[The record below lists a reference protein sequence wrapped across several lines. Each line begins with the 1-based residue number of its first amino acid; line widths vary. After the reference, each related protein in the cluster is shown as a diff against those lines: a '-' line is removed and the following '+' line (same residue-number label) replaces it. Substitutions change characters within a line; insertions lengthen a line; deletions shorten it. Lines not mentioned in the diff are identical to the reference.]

1 MGVYNIKLRVESYS
15 WGLRVVSYDDFELF
29 AVTVYR
35 IIFYIRT
42 RKIYLAICLLFRF
55 NFAKFAT
62 DIY

>member
-1 MGVYNIKLRVESYS
+1 MFLGIEICEFRV
-15 WGLRVVSYDDFELF
+15 GSYDDFELF

-35 IIFYIRT
+35 IIFYVRT

-55 NFAKFAT
+55 KFAKFAT